1 MYKRCFTKYINNERG
16 FNELIVG
23 LVLVILTAF
32 ILSFLLS
39 NESGKKGLI
48 ESSQDTT
55 ESIIEVIKDINS
67 TNN

>member
-1 MYKRCFTKYINNERG
+1 MYKRCFTKYVNNERG

-23 LVLVILTAF
+23 LVLVILAAF

-39 NESGKKGLI
+39 NESDKKGLI

>member
-23 LVLVILTAF
+23 LVLVILAAF

>member
-1 MYKRCFTKYINNERG
+1 MYKRCFNKYISNERG
-16 FNELIVG
+16 LNQLIVG
-23 LVLVILTAF
+23 LVLIVLAAV

-39 NESGKKGLI
+39 TESDKKGLL

-55 ESIIEVIKDINS
+55 ESIIEIIKDINS

>member
-1 MYKRCFTKYINNERG
+1 MYKRCFAKYVNNERG

-23 LVLVILTAF
+23 LVLVILAAF

-39 NESGKKGLI
+39 NESDKKGLI